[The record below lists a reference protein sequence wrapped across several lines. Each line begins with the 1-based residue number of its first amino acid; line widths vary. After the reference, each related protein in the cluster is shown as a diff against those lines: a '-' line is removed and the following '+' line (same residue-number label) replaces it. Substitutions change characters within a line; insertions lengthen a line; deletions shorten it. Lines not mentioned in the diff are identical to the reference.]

1 MGYSCKILKDTKGI
15 TIISAFQNNLDESN
29 CKPSKV
35 WVDKGSEF
43 QNRLMESFLQN
54 NVKEIYALFNEGKS
68 VIVERF
74 IKTLKNKIYK
84 YMISV

>member
-15 TIISAFQNNLDESN
+15 TFISAFQNNLDESN

-43 QNRLMESFLQN
+43 
-54 NVKEIYALFNEGKS
+54 
-68 VIVERF
+68 
-74 IKTLKNKIYK
+74 
-84 YMISV
+84 

>member
-43 QNRLMESFLQN
+43 
-54 NVKEIYALFNEGKS
+54 
-68 VIVERF
+68 
-74 IKTLKNKIYK
+74 
-84 YMISV
+84 